1 MSRELFHEISRRDF
15 LKLCGGVAAALGLSE
30 LSVPQVAQV
39 LAESAKKPPL
49 VWLEMGSCTG
59 CSCSFLNADS
69 PTAVDVVLNRL
80 SIRYHEA
87 IMAAQGELADKT
99 LEETI
104 KTEAGKYFL
113 VVEGVVPTKEGY
125 GMFGGKQMVDWL
137 KEAAAGAAAVLAV
150 GSCSAY
156 GGIPGASPNPG
167 GVKPVSELIGPEKVI
182 NLPGCPVN
190 PNWLLATVV
199 QVLLTGAVPKLDK
212 DLRPV
217 AIYGQCLHDN
227 CPRRASFDEGKYVE
241 VFGQKEETRDYCL
254 VKVGCKGP
262 NVFSNCPQVRWNSG
276 KAWCIQAGAGC
287 IGCTEPGWP
296 DRFMPFYDRLP
307 DVKLGSV
314 RASADTIG
322 AVVGAATVVGIL
334 GHAVLGASFGR
345 FGKGKEASEHKPS
358 AKTEA

>member
-15 LKLCGGVAAALGLSE
+15 MKLCGGIAAALGLSE

-59 CSCSFLNADS
+59 CSTSFLNADS
-69 PTAVDVVLNRL
+69 PSAVDVVLNRL
-80 SIRYHEA
+80 SVRYHEA
-87 IMAAQGELADKT
+87 IMAAQGELADKA
-99 LEETI
+99 LEETF
-104 KTEAGKYFL
+104 KAEAGKYFL

-156 GGIPGASPNPG
+156 GGIPAANPNPG
-167 GVKPVSELIGPEKVI
+167 GVKPVSEIIGPEKVI
-182 NLPGCPVN
+182 NLPGCPCN

-199 QVLLTGAVPKLDK
+199 QVLLTGALPKLDK
-212 DLRPV
+212 NLRPV

-241 VFGQKEETRDYCL
+241 VFGQKEESRDYCL

-262 NVFSNCPQVRWNSG
+262 NVFSNCPQVRWNAG

-287 IGCTEPGWP
+287 IGCTEPGFP

-314 RASADTIG
+314 RTSADTIG
-322 AVVGAATVVGIL
+322 AVVGAATVVGLL

-345 FGKGKEASEHKPS
+345 FGKGKEASEHK
-358 AKTEA
+358 AETKA